1 MYQIEYRDI
10 VLFLYEDGNYYES
23 EKIKKFI
30 DFINLSL
37 NYIPQRKYMRDYIEK
52 IDEYVK
58 QDIQNYNN
66 MRTTGGSMGLQILNI
81 PMSNIGYNQD
91 TRDSSSSTNINVESQ
106 TIEYALNP
114 SKFREDLDKAKQEIQ
129 DVSRAVSESIND
141 RGDDNR
147 NFFGQLSEVRLNET
161 INNIAGERLERVTTQ
176 EDMKDTLEA
185 AYKDLGYDVN
195 IRISTPSETPEL
207 IGKGG
212 TAYLGNDGK
221 HTVIINSEY
230 LNGKS
235 KGEILGVISEEASH
249 IINGV
254 EGRTVVTGTDEKGL
268 ESTGRAT
275 NEYFQ
280 DKYKDDKTTINLTSE
295 GSIDTSKLGTNVG
308 DKRNEGATIYTEDL
322 RNETRKIGN
331 KEVKYTKD
339 EIQNNI
345 DWWFGKGNYKIDWDK
360 YKTDAKYREK
370 TNYYYFQARYALRV
384 KSVDNIDGNYV
395 TITQNNGEK
404 MTLKKVPAN
413 QSIYHNMEYKNGTA
427 YFFFDDRYKKYVQ
440 DDGYE
445 LILDKNNNPVYNPA
459 ITGTYNF
466 YTYGSI
472 FSIDAYDHLKDIQ
485 LWKDYGTG
493 PTDKTTKEMRTKV
506 GDWRLGAFIQ
516 NNFDKLKSLETKMG
530 RESFS
535 YEELQDI
542 KNKGIDNYGK

>member
-1 MYQIEYRDI
+1 
-10 VLFLYEDGNYYES
+10 
-23 EKIKKFI
+23 
-30 DFINLSL
+30 
-37 NYIPQRKYMRDYIEK
+37 
-52 IDEYVK
+52 
-58 QDIQNYNN
+58 
-66 MRTTGGSMGLQILNI
+66 MRTTGGSIGLQTGNI
-81 PMSNIGYNQD
+81 PVSNIGYNQD
-91 TRDSSSSTNINVESQ
+91 TRDKEGITRNTVVGNVEIWTSTGVPINRDISKANETTRDSSSSTNINVESQ

-295 GSIDTSKLGTNVG
+295 GSIDTSNLGTNVG
-308 DKRNEGATIYTEDL
+308 DKLILQDKKDAKGNRETDDGRKKIVEALYGKNTEKTLEYTEL
-322 RNETRKIGN
+322 KENIRKEIL
-331 KEVKYTKD
+331 EALSKD
-339 EIQNNI
+339 TVDVYE
-345 DWWFGKGNYKIDWDK
+345 
-360 YKTDAKYREK
+360 EK
-370 TNYYYFQARYALRV
+370 L
-384 KSVDNIDGNYV
+384 IDGNLV
-395 TITQNNGEK
+395 INIKKKGILQSGKTLSEEEK
-404 MTLKKVPAN
+404 
-413 QSIYHNMEYKNGTA
+413 
-427 YFFFDDRYKKYVQ
+427 
-440 DDGYE
+440 
-445 LILDKNNNPVYNPA
+445 
-459 ITGTYNF
+459 
-466 YTYGSI
+466 
-472 FSIDAYDHLKDIQ
+472 
-485 LWKDYGTG
+485 
-493 PTDKTTKEMRTKV
+493 RTKT
-506 GDWRLGAFIQ
+506 L
-516 NNFDKLKSLETKMG
+516 TM
-530 RESFS
+530 REHK
-535 YEELQDI
+535 E
-542 KNKGIDNYGK
+542 KNYTV

>member
-295 GSIDTSKLGTNVG
+295 GSIDTSNLGTNVG
-308 DKRNEGATIYTEDL
+308 DKLILQDKKDAKGNRETDDGRKKIVEALYGKNTEKTLEYTEL
-322 RNETRKIGN
+322 KENIRKEIL
-331 KEVKYTKD
+331 EALSKD
-339 EIQNNI
+339 TVDVYE
-345 DWWFGKGNYKIDWDK
+345 
-360 YKTDAKYREK
+360 EK
-370 TNYYYFQARYALRV
+370 L
-384 KSVDNIDGNYV
+384 IDGNLV
-395 TITQNNGEK
+395 INIKKKGILQSGKTLSEEEK
-404 MTLKKVPAN
+404 
-413 QSIYHNMEYKNGTA
+413 
-427 YFFFDDRYKKYVQ
+427 
-440 DDGYE
+440 
-445 LILDKNNNPVYNPA
+445 
-459 ITGTYNF
+459 
-466 YTYGSI
+466 
-472 FSIDAYDHLKDIQ
+472 
-485 LWKDYGTG
+485 
-493 PTDKTTKEMRTKV
+493 RTKRFV
-506 GDWRLGAFIQ
+506 RK
-516 NNFDKLKSLETKMG
+516 FD
-530 RESFS
+530 RR
-535 YEELQDI
+535 
-542 KNKGIDNYGK
+542 